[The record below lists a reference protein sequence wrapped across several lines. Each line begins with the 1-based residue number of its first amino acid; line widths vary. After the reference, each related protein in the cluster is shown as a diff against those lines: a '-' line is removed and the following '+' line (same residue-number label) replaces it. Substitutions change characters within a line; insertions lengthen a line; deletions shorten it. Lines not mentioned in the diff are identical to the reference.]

1 MTAMAANRVL
11 VFPRA
16 IFDEEFSLLPWDSIQ
31 EKIAEIESS
40 FSWLARHTAEQSKEL
55 VQAIPC
61 AFIRDSNGRFCVLRR
76 VQTPRKDLSKKL
88 SLVVGGHIDNS
99 RDHNTFQASMYSNL
113 MRELEEEVGIGAT
126 ENPLR
131 PVGVIIDDSSI
142 QASRHIAFVHEI
154 QADNVWPKAR
164 EEFVVDNSKYSG
176 TFMDASELAERRDQ
190 FDPWSRLL
198 IEEYICPD
206 AVQPQPRQ
214 FSFL

>member
-1 MTAMAANRVL
+1 MAANRVL

-61 AFIRDSNGRFCVLRR
+61 AFIRNRNGRFCVLRR

-131 PVGVIIDDSSI
+131 PVVRSWTLPSLPNGGINSTRGRGCSS
-142 QASRHIAFVHEI
+142 RNTFVLMLC
-154 QADNVWPKAR
+154 NR
-164 EEFVVDNSKYSG
+164 NRGNF
-176 TFMDASELAERRDQ
+176 L
-190 FDPWSRLL
+190 
-198 IEEYICPD
+198 
-206 AVQPQPRQ
+206 
-214 FSFL
+214 SFKPTA